1 MRRPRLSPVPTRT
14 ASLAPALLAGLVGLV
29 PACRGNAPPPA
40 PPPAP
45 IATVALPPVPA
56 ALTPAQI
63 AARATPAVVSIR
75 SPNTLGTGFVVRKD
89 GWIATNLHVIAGA
102 RELRVSTT
110 DGNVYPNVDV
120 H

>member
-1 MRRPRLSPVPTRT
+1 MRRPRLSPLPTRM
-14 ASLAPALLAGLVGLV
+14 APLAPALLAGLVL
-29 PACRGNAPPPA
+29 ACRGSAPPA

-45 IATVALPPVPA
+45 IATIALPPVPA

-75 SPNTLGTGFVVRKD
+75 SPNSLGTGFVVRKD

-102 RELRVSTT
+102 RELRVATT
-110 DGNVYPNVDV
+110 
-120 H
+120 